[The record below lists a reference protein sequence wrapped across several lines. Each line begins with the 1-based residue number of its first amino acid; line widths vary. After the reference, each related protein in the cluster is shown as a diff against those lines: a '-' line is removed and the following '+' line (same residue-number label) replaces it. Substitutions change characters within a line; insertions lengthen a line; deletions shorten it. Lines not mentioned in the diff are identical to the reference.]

1 MESSNLNCNFVQ
13 EVPNQIDALLEEQMI
28 LQANAIEDN
37 QIPQAFQSDFQI
49 FNNLPK
55 DRCVFSIFYGISI
68 LSLKEGWNVRIIS
81 SKRDPVS
88 NFILFCTLHCFMY
101 DKNSKR
107 SAKQKHAPKRAIKSA
122 KTM

>member
-1 MESSNLNCNFVQ
+1 MESSNPNWNFVQ
-13 EVPNQIDALLEEQMI
+13 EVEEVPNQIDALLEEQMI

-68 LSLKEGWNVRIIS
+68 LSFKRGMGCKNYIIQKRSCLKFH
-81 SKRDPVS
+81 
-88 NFILFCTLHCFMY
+88 FILHTSLFY
-101 DKNSKR
+101 V
-107 SAKQKHAPKRAIKSA
+107 
-122 KTM
+122 